1 MKKSLY
7 YLLVFVAVQIFFS
20 TLMTVVLRF
29 WFPDTSV
36 GDPVPL
42 MITSSAVSLSLIA
55 LFVAM
60 GWYSF
65 DRSYI
70 RKRPWSTLTWTAVLA
85 LGIIIPLT
93 RLEELIPEAWMVNL
107 LEQELTDVMRSSTGY
122 FVLCMLAPL
131 MEEVIFRGAVITALQ
146 RFCEEKTIKGWK
158 ATALMVVLS
167 ALFFSLVHMNPAQ
180 LPHAFIVGLLL
191 GWIYIRTGSIV
202 PCFVLHWI
210 NNSAAYAIVNA
221 FPLIPA
227 DAKLEVYFGGN
238 QAAVTQAVI
247 FSLMIAIPAL
257 YQVYLTTK
265 R

>member
-20 TLMTVVLRF
+20 TLMTIVLRF
-29 WFPDTSV
+29 WFPDTNV
-36 GDPVPL
+36 GEPVPL
-42 MITSSAVSLSLIA
+42 MITSSAVSITLIA
-55 LFVAM
+55 LFVATR
-60 GWYSF
+60 WYSF
-65 DRSYI
+65 DRSYLK
-70 RKRPWSTLTWTAVLA
+70 KRPWSALLWTAMLS

-93 RLEELIPEAWMVNL
+93 RLEEMIPESWMVNL
-107 LEQELTDVMRSSTGY
+107 LEQELTDVMHSSTGY

-131 MEEVIFRGAVITALQ
+131 MEEVIFRGAIITALQ
-146 RFCEEKTIKGWK
+146 RFCEEKRIKGLK
-158 ATALMVVLS
+158 ASTMIVLLS

-180 LPHAFIVGLLL
+180 MPHAFIVGLLL

-210 NNSAAYAIVNA
+210 NNSAAYVIVNA

-238 QAAVTQAVI
+238 QAAVSQAVL
-247 FSLMIAIPAL
+247 FSLMIALPSL
-257 YQVYLTTK
+257 YQLYLTTK